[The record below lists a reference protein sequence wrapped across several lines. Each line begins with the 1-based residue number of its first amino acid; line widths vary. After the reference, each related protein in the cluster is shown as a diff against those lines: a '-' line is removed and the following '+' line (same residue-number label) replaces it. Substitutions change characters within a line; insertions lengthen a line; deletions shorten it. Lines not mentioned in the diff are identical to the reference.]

1 MKTVSTTYRVP
12 INYLWGPRR
21 FSEGKEEWNMDVCI
35 YLPTCTQ
42 QFIYH
47 LPFAF
52 TEIWIGPQHI
62 QATLYI
68 FCCFPLSYYW
78 CTRLFNNTNW
88 TRPAPTR
95 QRVRRQT
102 WRFYPGGLNVK
113 CIMLFIFSIS
123 SEGGNRIKERLFAGS
138 MRRRRRSETMREMR
152 PWPAA
157 PRWTWE
163 GRAAAEARLCWCSM
177 GFLRRCNCDLSTILI
192 FPVSEMMF

>member
-1 MKTVSTTYRVP
+1 
-12 INYLWGPRR
+12 
-21 FSEGKEEWNMDVCI
+21 MDVCI

-113 CIMLFIFSIS
+113 CIMLFIFYIS
-123 SEGGNRIKERLFAGS
+123 SEGGNRIKERLSVCMSVSPSRFDLGS
-138 MRRRRRSETMREMR
+138 VSSNTSMQSDTQPAR
-152 PWPAA
+152 P
-157 PRWTWE
+157 PRT
-163 GRAAAEARLCWCSM
+163 AYKSNAHSARHKLPLCTLTC
-177 GFLRRCNCDLSTILI
+177 
-192 FPVSEMMF
+192 